1 MCLEVIYVALPPGKK
16 SIAVTVTK
24 ENYDKLKKIAD
35 RDRRSISFIANEYIE
50 QGLKRDGE

>member
-1 MCLEVIYVALPPGKK
+1 MALPANKK

-24 ENYDKLKKIAD
+24 DIYQKLKDIAD

-50 QGLKRDGE
+50 QGLKRDGK